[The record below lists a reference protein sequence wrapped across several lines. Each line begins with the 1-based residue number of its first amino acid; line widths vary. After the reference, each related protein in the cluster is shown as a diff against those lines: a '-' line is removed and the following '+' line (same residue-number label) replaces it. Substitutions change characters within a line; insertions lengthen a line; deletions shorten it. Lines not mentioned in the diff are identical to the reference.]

1 MTSNPS
7 RYLFMSAIIVLL
19 SFCYAPES
27 AIAATSSVSVTPSA
41 TSALLAIS
49 LTPGGGTLVSGT
61 LCTSTTPSDVGYGS
75 TPTCGAGAT
84 STPLTISGTS
94 NALNTTVARTSLTP
108 GTQYYYSIETT
119 DVDAT
124 TVWYDTGTFTTLS
137 EATAKGAYVGT
148 VDVGASDPNAVVTIG
163 PPTALAATDL
173 PTSTVSLTGLVP
185 YGVTNVASGAT
196 LTITVVVSGT
206 LAPTTV
212 LRKSGGVFSDITSQ
226 ATISGQVVTFSVT
239 DGGAGDGDGL
249 TNGALTDSVA
259 ILGAKQNQAT
269 LTVANTKTAWTMK
282 TKTIGLAFAGGSGVG
297 RRTFQ
302 VDTLLANTANC
313 SIIKRT
319 LRFTSPGTCY
329 VTVTKAATALYVSAT
344 SAPLAFTFS
353 LATQLPITVSNTNV
367 TNTVGKSIKL
377 YSRGGSG
384 KGALTFSVV
393 SAGNSANCTISGRH
407 LSARA
412 SGTCSVE
419 VVKAAT
425 AIYSS
430 VTSDPLLFTFHF

>member
-1 MTSNPS
+1 M
-7 RYLFMSAIIVLL
+7 
-19 SFCYAPES
+19 
-27 AIAATSSVSVTPSA
+27 
-41 TSALLAIS
+41 
-49 LTPGGGTLVSGT
+49 
-61 LCTSTTPSDVGYGS
+61 
-75 TPTCGAGAT
+75 
-84 STPLTISGTS
+84 
-94 NALNTTVARTSLTP
+94 
-108 GTQYYYSIETT
+108 T

-137 EATAKGAYVGT
+137 EATAKGACVGT

-249 TNGALTDSVA
+249 T
-259 ILGAKQNQAT
+259 
-269 LTVANTKTAWTMK
+269 
-282 TKTIGLAFAGGSGVG
+282 
-297 RRTFQ
+297 
-302 VDTLLANTANC
+302 
-313 SIIKRT
+313 
-319 LRFTSPGTCY
+319 
-329 VTVTKAATALYVSAT
+329 
-344 SAPLAFTFS
+344 
-353 LATQLPITVSNTNV
+353 
-367 TNTVGKSIKL
+367 
-377 YSRGGSG
+377 
-384 KGALTFSVV
+384 
-393 SAGNSANCTISGRH
+393 SGRH